1 MTGYTATDRP
11 GTRPP
16 APPWELSANRA
27 ISVREIL
34 ANAGVPDDRFASVT
48 GKADTEPMFPDNPY
62 LAANR
67 RVTVTLL
74 HEPAATP
81 RKVGP

>member
-1 MTGYTATDRP
+1 M
-11 GTRPP
+11 
-16 APPWELSANRA
+16 
-27 ISVREIL
+27 VREIL
-34 ANAGVPDDRFASVT
+34 AANGVLDDRFSAVS

-74 HEPAATP
+74 KEAPP
-81 RKVGP
+81 VPYNQKP